1 MNDVVGYNEEFW
13 IHSKGGPA
21 MKEISFLS
29 LNIKKKY
36 FHLPPVLKQLWHSV
50 EIHKNSNQNTKI
62 ISDYTAEYR

>member
-29 LNIKKKY
+29 LNIKKKI
-36 FHLPPVLKQLWHSV
+36 FSPSPR
-50 EIHKNSNQNTKI
+50 T
-62 ISDYTAEYR
+62 